1 MTYHIF
7 SVLFLLP
14 KPWTTCH
21 SEKAYPGVFLALAYL
36 VPPHKMALCPSA
48 PVRTRPPVSVLSP
61 EALASP
67 PSPVLEDLFPDPHSR
82 HSQPFEPD
90 SCLLYG
96 TLLKTAGH
104 SASLDL
110 PIWWPLVIVIIK
122 IIPLTWNYKTPE
134 ETQAITSLTP
144 VLVMIL
150 GIWQEK

>member
-7 SVLFLLP
+7 PVLFLLP

-21 SEKAYPGVFLALAYL
+21 SEKAYPGVFLALAFL
-36 VPPHKMALCPSA
+36 VPPHKISHQCPSA
-48 PVRTRPPVSVLSP
+48 PVRTSAPVSVLSP

-67 PSPVLEDLFPDPHSR
+67 PTPVLVFFPDPHSR

-96 TLLKTAGH
+96 IFPKSAGH
-104 SASLDL
+104 SASLHL
-110 PIWWPLVIVIIK
+110 SVWWPLVIMIIK

-144 VLVMIL
+144 VLVKIF
-150 GIWQEK
+150 GVWQQK